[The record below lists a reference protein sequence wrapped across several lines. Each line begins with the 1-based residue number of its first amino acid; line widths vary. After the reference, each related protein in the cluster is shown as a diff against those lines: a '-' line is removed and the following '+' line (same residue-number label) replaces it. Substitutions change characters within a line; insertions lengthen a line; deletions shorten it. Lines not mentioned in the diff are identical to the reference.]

1 MSFEWTGFLWL
12 LVLIPILVA
21 AYVLAIRRRQ
31 KYAVRYASLSLV
43 KDAAGRGPGLRRHI
57 PAALFILGLAS
68 AIIAVARPSARV
80 ILPSEQGTVILSM
93 DVSGSMRA
101 QDIKPSRMDAVK
113 EAARAFVN
121 KQPRQVRIGIV
132 AFSGTADLVQTPT
145 TDHDRL
151 MDAIGRLHPQLYTA
165 VGSGLLAALDAIF
178 EKNDQTQTD
187 TANSNP
193 APTSPLFSAPTEEKT
208 PPVPPGSYTSAV
220 IVLMSDGQSNQGP
233 DPLEAAEKAAN
244 QGVRVYTVGVG
255 TKQGAVIS
263 WQGFSFRVY
272 LDEATL
278 KAIAARTGGMY
289 YKGGSEDELRRI
301 YETLST
307 RVMVEK
313 EKTEITAIFAGIA
326 VALFLVMGALSLAW
340 FNRLP

>member
-12 LVLIPILVA
+12 LLLIPILVA
-21 AYVLAIRRRQ
+21 VYILAIRRRQ
-31 KYAVRYASLSLV
+31 KYAVRYASLSLI
-43 KDAAGRGPGLRRHI
+43 KDAAGRGPGFRRHI
-57 PAALFILGLAS
+57 PAALFILGLTS
-68 AIIAVARPSARV
+68 AIIAVARPSAHV
-80 ILPSEQGTVILSM
+80 LLPSEQGTVILSM

-121 KQPRQVRIGIV
+121 KQPRHVRIGIV

-145 TDHDRL
+145 TDRDQL

-187 TANSNP
+187 ANSST
-193 APTSPLFSAPTEEKT
+193 PTSPLFPAQTEDKT

-233 DPLEAAEKAAN
+233 DPLDAAEKAAN
-244 QGVRVYTVGVG
+244 LGVRVYTVGVG
-255 TKQGAVIS
+255 TKQGAVIG

-278 KAIAARTGGMY
+278 KAIAAKTGGMY
-289 YKGGSEDELRRI
+289 YKGGSEDELRKI

-313 EKTEITAIFAGIA
+313 ERTEITAIFAGIA
-326 VALFLVMGALSLAW
+326 AALLLVMGALSLAW